1 MQHRIAC
8 NKRKSVIIL
17 LVFVFIA
24 PVISGISV
32 KAGGRKEVL
41 VKTGIEVLAS
51 RDFDIIAGKRV
62 GLITNHTGIDSKGKS
77 TIDILAES
85 DRVKL
90 VAIFA
95 PEHGVRGEAEAGEKV
110 SSDRDAKTGLPI
122 HSLYG
127 KTLKPTCEMLEGID
141 VLVYDIQDVGVR
153 FYTYIST
160 MAYAMEA
167 AAENGL
173 EFVVLDRPNPIGGM
187 AVEGPILEKEFSS
200 FVGLYPIPA
209 RYGMTIGEL
218 ARLFN
223 DEFEIGVQLKVVE
236 MEGWHRDMWFDD
248 TGLPW
253 VKPSPN
259 IPTLAGATVYPG
271 TCFIEGFVN
280 VSEGR
285 GTDHP
290 FEWIGAPWIDGKA
303 LAKRLEALKLPGV
316 AFSAC
321 EFTPKSSKNAGKRCS
336 GIEVSV
342 KDRLVFEPVA
352 TGLYIVEAIL
362 DMYPAQA
369 AWAYKG
375 SHFDRLI
382 GTDKVRHLLESGEKA
397 SNIIKSWAPEI
408 EGFRSMREKYL
419 LYDSH

>member
-1 MQHRIAC
+1 MKYTTIHIPRRLGIVL
-8 NKRKSVIIL
+8 SVLLIITAIMPNM
-17 LVFVFIA
+17 LVR
-24 PVISGISV
+24 
-32 KAGGRKEVL
+32 AGGGKEVR

-51 RDFDIIAGKRV
+51 RDFDAIAGKRV

-77 TIDILAES
+77 TIDILAET
-85 DRVKL
+85 DKTKL
-90 VAIFA
+90 AAIFA

-110 SSDRDAKTGLPI
+110 SSDTDAKTGLPI

-127 KTLKPTCEMLEGID
+127 KTLKPTREMLEGID

-187 AVEGPILEKEFSS
+187 AVEGPVLEKESSS
-200 FVGLYPIPA
+200 FVGLYPIPV

-218 ARLFN
+218 AKLFN
-223 DEFEIGVQLKVVE
+223 EEFGIRAQLKVVE
-236 MEGWHRDMWFDD
+236 MEGWQRDMWFDD

-259 IPTLAGATVYPG
+259 IPTLASATVYPG

-290 FEWIGAPWIDGKA
+290 FEWIGAPWIDGKV
-303 LAKRLEALKLPGV
+303 LAQGLEALRLPGV
-316 AFSAC
+316 TFRAC
-321 EFTPKSSKNAGKRCS
+321 EFTPESSKNAGKCCS

-342 KDRLVFEPVA
+342 KDRSVFEPVA

-369 AWAYKG
+369 TWAYKG

-397 SNIIKSWAPEI
+397 SIMIKSWAPEI
-408 EGFRSMREKYL
+408 ERFRRLREKYL
-419 LYDSH
+419 LYNLH

>member
-8 NKRKSVIIL
+8 NKRKAVIIL

-85 DRVKL
+85 DRVRL

-223 DEFEIGVQLKVVE
+223 DEFEIGVQLRVVE

-259 IPTLAGATVYPG
+259 IPTLAGATVYP
-271 TCFIEGFVN
+271 
-280 VSEGR
+280 
-285 GTDHP
+285 
-290 FEWIGAPWIDGKA
+290 
-303 LAKRLEALKLPGV
+303 
-316 AFSAC
+316 
-321 EFTPKSSKNAGKRCS
+321 
-336 GIEVSV
+336 
-342 KDRLVFEPVA
+342 
-352 TGLYIVEAIL
+352 
-362 DMYPAQA
+362 
-369 AWAYKG
+369 
-375 SHFDRLI
+375 
-382 GTDKVRHLLESGEKA
+382 
-397 SNIIKSWAPEI
+397 
-408 EGFRSMREKYL
+408 
-419 LYDSH
+419 

>member
-1 MQHRIAC
+1 MQHRITYIQGKA
-8 NKRKSVIIL
+8 VIIL
-17 LVFVFIA
+17 LVCLLIPAVM
-24 PVISGISV
+24 PRISV
-32 KAGGRKEVL
+32 KAGGRKEVK
-41 VKTGIEVLAS
+41 VRTGIDVLAS
-51 RDFDIIAGKRV
+51 RDFDVIAGKRV

-77 TIDILAES
+77 TIDILAET
-85 DRVKL
+85 DKTKL

-110 SSDRDAKTGLPI
+110 SSDRDTKTGLPI

-127 KTLKPTCEMLEGID
+127 KTLKPTREMLQGID

-167 AAENGL
+167 ARENGL
-173 EFVVLDRPNPIGGM
+173 DFVVLDRPNPIGGM
-187 AVEGPILEKEFSS
+187 AIEGPILRKEFSS
-200 FVGLYPIPA
+200 FVGLYPIPV

-223 DEFEIGVQLKVVE
+223 EEFGIRAQLKVVE
-236 MEGWHRDMWFDD
+236 MEGWQRDMWFDD

-253 VKPSPN
+253 IKPSPN
-259 IPTLAGATVYPG
+259 IPTLDSATVYPG

-290 FEWIGAPWIDGKA
+290 FEWIGAPWIDGEA
-303 LAKRLEALKLPGV
+303 LAKRLDAMRLPGV
-316 AFSAC
+316 SFSPC

-342 KDRLVFEPVA
+342 KDRSRFEPVA
-352 TGLYIVEAIL
+352 TGLYIVEAIVS
-362 DMYPAQA
+362 MYPAQA
-369 AWAYKG
+369 TWAYKG

-382 GTDKVRHLLESGEKA
+382 GTDKVRHLLEGEEPA
-397 SNIIKSWAPEI
+397 SNIINSWASEI
-408 EGFRSMREKYL
+408 AEFRRVRENYL
-419 LYDSH
+419 LYNLP